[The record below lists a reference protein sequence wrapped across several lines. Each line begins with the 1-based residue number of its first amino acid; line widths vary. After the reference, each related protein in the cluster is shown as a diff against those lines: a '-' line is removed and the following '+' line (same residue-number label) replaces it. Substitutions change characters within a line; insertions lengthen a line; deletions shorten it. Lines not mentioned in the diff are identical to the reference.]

1 MSYDFIVVGAGIAG
15 ASVASELAASG
26 KVLVIERE
34 AQPGYHSTGRS
45 AAMFIANYGAPEI
58 AALARLSE
66 GFLRAPTPGFAENP
80 LLEDRGCM
88 LLGLAGEAADL
99 DRAHAES
106 VANQRPTER
115 ISPEEAVAMVP
126 SLRRDAVCGALWDP
140 SSAAIDVNELHGGFL
155 RKLRRLGAELATD
168 CQALAFER
176 IGGKWR
182 ATTSN
187 GVFEAPVIVNAAGA
201 WADTVGAML
210 GADRLGLTPHRR
222 TALLAAPPDGVDIAG
237 WPLVLHVGERFYFKP
252 EAGKLLISPG
262 DETPVDPCDVQPDD
276 MDVAIGVD
284 RVEQVTSLSIRRV
297 THRWAGLRTFAPDHS
312 PVIGFDPLV
321 AGLFW
326 LAGQGG
332 GGIQTSPA
340 MAHVAAT
347 LARGLPLPTEYRDA
361 GLTAAGL
368 SPARLLAPESLGR

>member
-66 GFLRAPTPGFAENP
+66 AFLRAPPPGFAENA

-88 LLGLAGEAADL
+88 LLGLAGEGAAL

-106 VANQRPTER
+106 VANQRPTRR
-115 ISPEEAVAMVP
+115 ISADEAVAMVP
-126 SLRRDAVCGALWDP
+126 CLRRDAVCGALWDP
-140 SSAAIDVNELHGGFL
+140 TSAAIDVNELHGGFL
-155 RKLRRLGAELATD
+155 RKLRRLGAELATE
-168 CQALAFER
+168 CEALAFAR
-176 IGGKWR
+176 SPGGWR
-182 ATTSN
+182 ATTSR

-222 TALLAAPPDGVDIAG
+222 TALLATPPDGVDISG

-262 DETPVDPCDVQPDD
+262 DETPIDPCDVQPDD

-284 RVEQVTSLSIRRV
+284 RVEQVTTLSIRRV

-312 PVIGFDPLV
+312 PVIGFDPRV

-347 LARGLPLPTEYRDA
+347 LARGLPLLREYGDA

-368 SPARLLAPESLGR
+368 SPARLPAPGRSGR